1 MRLSIRCAFLLAI
14 FGVVSIEAASQRPI
28 FGRPSHVPEKGFT
41 VFVGSADTGVPTARG
56 SVWTPRSRFR

>member
-41 VFVGSADTGVPTARG
+41 VFGEGLGLDAQIAIPLNC
-56 SVWTPRSRFR
+56 